1 MQPAHVASETG
12 PNLFIDIHWSRYD
25 DSGVL
30 HVCIEHVLI
39 RNPDGNK
46 EVDLAGQD
54 AIHEALMLDDL
65 ELNGVKY
72 KWRESTKEVYQRIE
86 EDSPLVLVGTVLVE
100 LWMPRQ
106 LKYIEGINGPLVQ
119 LQLMDD
125 TAPAAPHLY
134 KIVVANCDM
143 YGGRNSG
150 DYYLHDVGMSI
161 GDVIRGS
168 APMAMTEMAGVPR
181 VHSTWNFSG
190 WVRSGI
196 ANPGVWG
203 MTVGDHKLT
212 VNPSF
217 DDLET
222 TGKSLQS
229 GEVVVV
235 LEKKTLQVGAG
246 SAPIVRA
253 RVATVDDKQGALLLS
268 VWYMYLLLLLTPS
281 HLADGKDKP
290 KWITL
295 LDGSLMPVIS
305 PDDEVEGYTI
315 NAFAQEAEVYGFVDI
330 LKDHPPM
337 LTKVQVRVC
346 RSLYNQ
352 S

>member
-1 MQPAHVASETG
+1 MLPLKLG
-12 PNLFIDIHWSRYD
+12 PNTFINIHWSRYD

-86 EDSPLVLVGTVLVE
+86 EDSPLVLVGTVLVK
-100 LWMPRQ
+100 LWVPRQ

-125 TAPAAPHLY
+125 TDPAAPHLY

-143 YGGRNSG
+143 YDGRNSG
-150 DYYLHDVGMSI
+150 DYLHDVGMSI

-181 VHSTWNFSG
+181 VHSTFNFSG

-196 ANPGVWG
+196 AEEGVWG
-203 MTVGDHKLT
+203 MTVGEDKLT

-217 DDLET
+217 DDLKT
-222 TGKSLQS
+222 TGKSLPS
-229 GEVVVV
+229 GEIVVV
-235 LEKKTLQVGAG
+235 LQKKTLQVGAR
-246 SAPIVRA
+246 SAPVIRVRI
-253 RVATVDDKQGALLLS
+253 ATKDDKQGALLH
-268 VWYMYLLLLLTPS
+268 VGVVLTS
-281 HLADGKDKP
+281 ATNT
-290 KWITL
+290 IT
-295 LDGSLMPVIS
+295 PRRW
-305 PDDEVEGYTI
+305 EG
-315 NAFAQEAEVYGFVDI
+315 Q
-330 LKDHPPM
+330 
-337 LTKVQVRVC
+337 TKVDHMEVWISDANNQLRQRSVC
-346 RSLYNQ
+346 EQCFCARGRGRGHGPVCGHPQRLSTNAD
-352 S
+352 

>member
-125 TAPAAPHLY
+125 TDPAAPHLY

-143 YGGRNSG
+143 YDGRNSG
-150 DYYLHDVGMSI
+150 DYLHDVGMSI

-168 APMAMTEMAGVPR
+168 APMAMTEVAGVPR
-181 VHSTWNFSG
+181 VHSTFNFSG
-190 WVRSGI
+190 WVRNK
-196 ANPGVWG
+196 APEEECTWG
-203 MTVGDHKLT
+203 MTVGENNLT

-217 DDLET
+217 DDLKT
-222 TGKSLQS
+222 AGKSLQS

-246 SAPIVRA
+246 GEVVVRA
-253 RVATVDDKQGALLLS
+253 RIATADDKQGALLL
-268 VWYMYLLLLLTPS
+268 
-281 HLADGKDKP
+281 
-290 KWITL
+290 
-295 LDGSLMPVIS
+295 
-305 PDDEVEGYTI
+305 
-315 NAFAQEAEVYGFVDI
+315 I
-330 LKDHPPM
+330 LWS
-337 LTKVQVRVC
+337 KVTAAC
-346 RSLYNQ
+346 
-352 S
+352 